1 MENAFVAKT
10 RIKHLADITPSP
22 KLIGKKKVKEF
33 IGSELFTWTEEI
45 KPKKMVS
52 LDPNIEK
59 AIQKMEKVEGIMNK
73 LPGIDCGSCGA
84 PTCRAL
90 AEDIVNGRARE
101 VDCVFRLREKMNEID
116 RG

>member
-1 MENAFVAKT
+1 
-10 RIKHLADITPSP
+10 
-22 KLIGKKKVKEF
+22 
-33 IGSELFTWTEEI
+33 
-45 KPKKMVS
+45 
-52 LDPNIEK
+52 
-59 AIQKMEKVEGIMNK
+59 MEKVEGILEK